1 MTGSHIVL
9 IFFYTNKWLVF
20 RKKLEDLG
28 ERVGHCGVEDCLDEL
43 FTEEEM
49 TSIKEFWQKG
59 NQCFPSKILRIL
71 GESKPI

>member
-9 IFFYTNKWLVF
+9 IFIYTNKCFFF
-20 RKKLEDLG
+20 RKKLEDLV

-59 NQCFPSKILRIL
+59 RQCFPSKIMRIL
-71 GESKPI
+71 GESKQ